1 MASTRYIVFL
11 TFPEALSL
19 HAALPSTN
27 SNILLHYY
35 NRLYQSH
42 SFSFLSEMEVVD
54 FDPLF
59 IVGVNFFKCPLECWV
74 FTLALECR
82 TRQVG
87 SRLCIV

>member
-1 MASTRYIVFL
+1 MQ
-11 TFPEALSL
+11 LSL
-19 HAALPSTN
+19 RQIS

-35 NRLYQSH
+35 NRLYQNH

-59 IVGVNFFKCPLECWV
+59 IVGVNFFRCPVECWV

-87 SRLCIV
+87 SSLCIV

>member
-1 MASTRYIVFL
+1 MQ
-11 TFPEALSL
+11 LSL
-19 HAALPSTN
+19 RQIS
-27 SNILLHYY
+27 SNILLHYS